1 MIKGIGTDILSLSRL
16 RGVIAR
22 RGAGRVAQRI
32 LSDAEM
38 GEFRALDIG
47 GGGRGGGKTGDVE
60 MQTRFLGTR

>member
-22 RGAGRVAQRI
+22 RGAGKVARRI

-38 GEFRALDIG
+38 GEFRALASGDG
-47 GGGRGGGKTGDVE
+47 GKGGGKTGSVE
-60 MQTRFLGTR
+60 EQTRFLGTR